1 MATVIVT
8 FRHRPT
14 RTSLRT
20 YFKRIGGFLPGLR
33 VVQVQQW
40 GMERSRA

>member
-1 MATVIVT
+1 VT

-14 RTSLRT
+14 RTSLRM

-33 VVQVQQW
+33 VLLLLQLSM
-40 GMERSRA
+40 GGRSPA

>member
-1 MATVIVT
+1 MVT

-14 RTSLRT
+14 RTSLRM

-33 VVQVQQW
+33 VLLLLQLSMGGRSPVQP
-40 GMERSRA
+40 